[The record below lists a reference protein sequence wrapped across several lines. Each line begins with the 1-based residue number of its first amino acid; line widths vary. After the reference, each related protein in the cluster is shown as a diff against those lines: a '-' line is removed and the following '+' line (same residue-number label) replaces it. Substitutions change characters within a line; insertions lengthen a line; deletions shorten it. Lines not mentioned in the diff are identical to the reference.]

1 MLCISNQIK
10 SNQCRHHNITKK
22 PLELLTKFRSL
33 PGRKFQ
39 IRPKDINM
47 CLNIKGVNAL
57 YTPTSNLSMFSN
69 IISCLSSV
77 VSSVDKIRIPV
88 PVNYRTE
95 VLLILRIYL
104 TGFDANLLLQVQR
117 KANNSEQ
124 E

>member
-1 MLCISNQIK
+1 
-10 SNQCRHHNITKK
+10 
-22 PLELLTKFRSL
+22 
-33 PGRKFQ
+33 
-39 IRPKDINM
+39 M
-47 CLNIKGVNAL
+47 CLNIKGVKAL

>member
-1 MLCISNQIK
+1 VLE
-10 SNQCRHHNITKK
+10 HFKK
-22 PLELLTKFRSL
+22 GICSV
-33 PGRKFQ
+33 Q
-39 IRPKDINM
+39 
-47 CLNIKGVNAL
+47 

>member
-1 MLCISNQIK
+1 
-10 SNQCRHHNITKK
+10 
-22 PLELLTKFRSL
+22 
-33 PGRKFQ
+33 
-39 IRPKDINM
+39 M